1 MILGFPRAKQG
12 LCHTKHGEVG
22 GSNFVSI
29 AHSISSL
36 FMLSFILK
44 TYAMEDVAH
53 TVGVFRAR
61 EFEGMGEIYSLLLW
75 KCFWSFY
82 QSN

>member
-1 MILGFPRAKQG
+1 M
-12 LCHTKHGEVG
+12 
-22 GSNFVSI
+22 SI

-82 QSN
+82 KNFFISLLEDCTNIQLCVIPWVL